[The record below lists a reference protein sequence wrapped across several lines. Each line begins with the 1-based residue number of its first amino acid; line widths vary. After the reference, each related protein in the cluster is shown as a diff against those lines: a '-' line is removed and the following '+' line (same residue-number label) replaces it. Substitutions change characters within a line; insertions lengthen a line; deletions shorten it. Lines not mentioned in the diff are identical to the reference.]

1 MNKNNKFPIIKYFF
15 SSLMVL
21 TFIICLV
28 LLICN
33 INDLTSFSYLDI
45 RNIIFYFIVSFFYN
59 LISLFILAMLILPL
73 YSKYN
78 ISLLFMITI
87 ALPFFVVIT
96 PHILVWIGYTP
107 IDDKMSFFG
116 KILFNL
122 SINIIFMF
130 LLIFFIKLTKFV
142 RLISNKT
149 KMIGQILKIS
159 SATYLALLFFF
170 FITLIASEHG
180 YSRNKSS
187 SPNIVLIVVDALRKD
202 FIGAY
207 GFPLD
212 ITPCIDRLAKSGI
225 LFENAFT
232 GYPASVPGHASILFG
247 EDIEEHKAMS
257 NEYIISERKESIARI
272 LKERGYF
279 TFGVCHNGLISR
291 RSGFGQGFDFYWS
304 WGKKFVSNAPII
316 HYFSILPINQI
327 IIKALEID
335 LINTYSKMLLK
346 RDSQPFFCFIQY
358 IYCHSPYKDYSKPRW
373 VTKERRENIL
383 DVFKSGK
390 LPNETSWSLE
400 KVTKITSTYAASIYY
415 VDSLIRNLIQD
426 LSKKDLI
433 KNTLVIVTADHGEN
447 LAEHG
452 EKFAQKHG
460 GYYNT
465 SLEIPMIIWSPN
477 LSFKDVKLSGITS
490 QAKIKASVLDAI
502 SQESILFSNKPN
514 ISALRKLMCK
524 NEHFALGGNT
534 FLKLAILTNFL
545 LYNNSFK
552 YVINTP
558 DQEDLKKLYRWRE
571 DFFDR
576 NNIYNDNISIADIMH
591 KRLLAIISEN
601 DIIKTIKNKR
611 KLTREQIRNLK
622 SLGYIK

>member
-59 LISLFILAMLILPL
+59 LISLFMLVAFILPL

-87 ALPFFVVIT
+87 ALPFFVVVI
-96 PHILVWIGYTP
+96 PHILVWIGHAP

-122 SINIIFMF
+122 SISIIFMF
-130 LLIFFIKLTKFV
+130 LLISFIKLTKFV

-149 KMIGQILKIS
+149 KMIRQILKIS

-170 FITLIASEHG
+170 FITLIASRHG

-212 ITPCIDRLAKSGI
+212 ITPCIDKLAKSGV

-232 GYPASVPGHASILFG
+232 GYPGSVPGHASILFG

-257 NEYIISERKESIARI
+257 NDYIISERKESIAKI

-279 TFGVCHNGLISR
+279 TFGVCHNPLISR
-291 RSGFGQGFDFYWS
+291 CSGFGQGFDFYWS

-316 HYFSILPINQI
+316 
-327 IIKALEID
+327 
-335 LINTYSKMLLK
+335 
-346 RDSQPFFCFIQY
+346 
-358 IYCHSPYKDYSKPRW
+358 SPYC
-373 VTKERRENIL
+373 L
-383 DVFKSGK
+383 
-390 LPNETSWSLE
+390 
-400 KVTKITSTYAASIYY
+400 
-415 VDSLIRNLIQD
+415 
-426 LSKKDLI
+426 
-433 KNTLVIVTADHGEN
+433 
-447 LAEHG
+447 
-452 EKFAQKHG
+452 
-460 GYYNT
+460 
-465 SLEIPMIIWSPN
+465 
-477 LSFKDVKLSGITS
+477 
-490 QAKIKASVLDAI
+490 
-502 SQESILFSNKPN
+502 
-514 ISALRKLMCK
+514 
-524 NEHFALGGNT
+524 
-534 FLKLAILTNFL
+534 
-545 LYNNSFK
+545 
-552 YVINTP
+552 
-558 DQEDLKKLYRWRE
+558 
-571 DFFDR
+571 
-576 NNIYNDNISIADIMH
+576 
-591 KRLLAIISEN
+591 
-601 DIIKTIKNKR
+601 
-611 KLTREQIRNLK
+611 
-622 SLGYIK
+622 